1 MREEL
6 ELLKRTSRCL
16 RIKVAFE
23 QRWKE
28 VKGQVLGDLGGRV
41 SQVAG
46 TAAHCPH
53 PTSWHRDSCEAGE
66 DGARLRA
73 GGGEVRAGLDHP
85 GPGDHLGIWLPL
97 QVE

>member
-6 ELLKRTSRCL
+6 ELLKRTSRCS

-23 QRWKE
+23 QRPKE
-28 VKGQVLGDLGGRV
+28 VKGQVLWDLGGGSPRWRE
-41 SQVAG
+41 QLP
-46 TAAHCPH
+46 TD
-53 PTSWHRDSCEAGE
+53 PTSWHRDSCEAGA

>member
-1 MREEL
+1 M
-6 ELLKRTSRCL
+6 
-16 RIKVAFE
+16 
-23 QRWKE
+23 
-28 VKGQVLGDLGGRV
+28 
-41 SQVAG
+41 AG

-53 PTSWHRDSCEAGE
+53 PTSWHRDSCEAGA